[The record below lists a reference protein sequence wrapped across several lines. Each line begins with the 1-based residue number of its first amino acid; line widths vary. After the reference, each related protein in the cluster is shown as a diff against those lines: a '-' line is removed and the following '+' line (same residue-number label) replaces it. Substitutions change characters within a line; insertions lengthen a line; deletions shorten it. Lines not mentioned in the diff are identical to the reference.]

1 MSFDK
6 TKALTAA
13 KRYMLQNNSQAAI
26 EIFRQVVEAEPL
38 DLSSI
43 NTLGDL
49 YVRTGQIPEAVGQFS
64 KLADAYLSEG
74 VARKAIAVLKKI
86 MSIDPANTGTW
97 IKLADLYATA
107 GLPGEARQHY
117 LQIADAYN
125 RSGRMNEAIE
135 VFGKVV
141 ALDPSNASARIKLGE
156 LCRREGLNDQA
167 YEAFITAARQL
178 TTRGETR
185 RAINAYNEA
194 LSIRPDSP
202 DALAAI
208 RASANERTLGIHIAA
223 PAATVGGSIAEA
235 ALSSGNLDGSPAK
248 APPPNTPDERETALV
263 IQEIS
268 QAEIL
273 VAYGQVN
280 QAIAKL
286 TAVASKLP
294 DNVDVRGKLKD
305 IYLRNG
311 MTAEGAAECRE
322 LERIHAALGDDAR
335 ARDYAV
341 RASRLTQLVEPSS
354 GDLRRSKPEP
364 TVESEPLTDV
374 SFDNP
379 KLNASESIANAPGD
393 LPPRRNAEPISTTVS
408 KPVARFATTLEKTP
422 NPVPPLK
429 LIPVEDSRPVTAHA
443 LKIPAESLVAV
454 PREQFPQDTIA
465 ARQESVDTS
474 LVRVL
479 PASFSDPRSAT
490 RKPGRIKVLAIA
502 ASVVAVLGAGG
513 VIGRFVFDARLNKQ
527 HQELSMASPPVTP
540 PTEPAVA
547 TTPAETL
554 QGVEPITVV
563 VDAAGKK
570 PAPSASQAEDRAM
583 VEKATPIPEPPIVE
597 APKPISKPTAPSPS
611 PPRVSVNP
619 DNHGSVANTVPAGV
633 PVEPPQGPVPSA
645 PPPRPVRVTQGVVMG
660 GALKRVEPVYPGN
673 AREAKQSGVVRV
685 EVSIDER
692 GNVTSV
698 QALSGPPLLRSA
710 ALAAARG
717 WRFKP
722 STIGGTPVKTTTVID
737 FNFKL

>member
-6 TKALTAA
+6 AKALTAA

-26 EIFRQVVEAEPL
+26 EVFRQVVEAEPL

-49 YVRTGQIPEAVGQFS
+49 YVRTGQIPEAVDQFS
-64 KLADAYLSEG
+64 KLADAYLAEG

-117 LQIADAYN
+117 LQIADAYSRN
-125 RSGRMNEAIE
+125 GRMNEAIE
-135 VFGKVV
+135 VFGRVV

-202 DALAAI
+202 DALAAV
-208 RASANERTLGIHIAA
+208 RASASERTLGIQLA
-223 PAATVGGSIAEA
+223 PNANVGSSISEA

-286 TAVASKLP
+286 TAVARKLP
-294 DNVDVRGKLKD
+294 DNIDVRGKLKD

-322 LERIHAALGDDAR
+322 LERIHTSLGDDAR

-364 TVESEPLTDV
+364 TVESEPLTDA
-374 SFDNP
+374 SFDKA
-379 KLNASESIANAPGD
+379 KLNVGESMADASGD
-393 LPPRRNAEPISTTVS
+393 LPPRRNAVPLAVVS
-408 KPVARFATTLEKTP
+408 KPVARVAATLEESPK
-422 NPVPPLK
+422 PVRPLK
-429 LIPVEDSRPVTAHA
+429 LISIEDSRPLTGHA
-443 LKIPAESLVAV
+443 LNLSADSLVVV
-454 PREQFPQDTIA
+454 PREQLSHNTIA
-465 ARQESVDTS
+465 STQESVDTS
-474 LVRVL
+474 LVRVV
-479 PASFSDPRSAT
+479 PGPFSDPRSAT
-490 RKPGRIKVLAIA
+490 GKPGRIKVFAIA
-502 ASVVAVLGAGG
+502 ASIVAVLGAGS

-527 HQELSMASPPVTP
+527 HQELSMAPQPPVTP
-540 PTEPAVA
+540 ATETAVA

-554 QGVEPITVV
+554 QGAEPITVV

-570 PAPSASQAEDRAM
+570 PLPSASQPEDR
-583 VEKATPIPEPPIVE
+583 VVNEKPVPIPEPPIVE
-597 APKPISKPTAPSPS
+597 TPKPISKPTAPSPS

-619 DNHGSVANTVPAGV
+619 DNHGSGANTVPAGV
-633 PVEPPQGPVPSA
+633 PVEPPQGPLPSA

-660 GALKRVEPVYPGN
+660 GAIKRVEPVYPAN

-698 QALSGPPLLRSA
+698 QALSGPPMLRGA

-722 STIGGTPVKTTTVID
+722 STIGGAPVKTSSVID

>member
-1 MSFDK
+1 
-6 TKALTAA
+6 
-13 KRYMLQNNSQAAI
+13 MLQNNSQAAI
-26 EIFRQVVEAEPL
+26 DVFRQVVEAEPL

-49 YVRTGQIPEAVGQFS
+49 YVRTGQIPEAAGQFS
-64 KLADAYLSEG
+64 KLANAYLAEG
-74 VARKAIAVLKKI
+74 AARKAIAVLKKI
-86 MSIDPANTGTW
+86 MSIDPANTATW

-117 LQIADAYN
+117 LQIADAYSRN
-125 RSGRMNEAIE
+125 GQMNEAIE

-194 LSIRPDSP
+194 LSIKPDSP

-208 RASANERTLGIHIAA
+208 RASADQRTLAIQKPSP
-223 PAATVGGSIAEA
+223 PAAFGSSIAEA
-235 ALSSGNLDGSPAK
+235 ALSSGNLEGSPTK
-248 APPPNTPDERETALV
+248 LPPRDVADERESAFV

-286 TAVASKLP
+286 TAVARKLP
-294 DNVDVRGKLKD
+294 DNIDVRGKLKD

-322 LERIHAALGDDAR
+322 LERIHTALGDDER

-354 GDLRRSKPEP
+354 GDLRPSKPEAA
-364 TVESEPLTDV
+364 VESKPLTDDRL
-374 SFDNP
+374 DNP
-379 KLNASESIANAPGD
+379 KLGAGEPFANPPGD
-393 LPPRRNAEPISTTVS
+393 LPPRRNVEPLASLVS
-408 KPVARFATTLEKTP
+408 KPVVRLAATLEETP
-422 NPVPPLK
+422 RPVPPLK
-429 LIPVEDSRPVTAHA
+429 LIPFEDSRPLPARAFDVA
-443 LKIPAESLVAV
+443 AESLRVM
-454 PREQFPQDTIA
+454 PSEQLSQNIPA
-465 ARQESVDTS
+465 PAQESVDTS

-479 PASFSDPRSAT
+479 PGSLSDQRSAT
-490 RKPGRIKVLAIA
+490 RKPGRTKVFAIA
-502 ASVVAVLGAGG
+502 ASIVAVLGAGG
-513 VIGRFVFDARLNKQ
+513 MIGRFVFDAGRSKQ
-527 HQELSMASPPVTP
+527 HQELSMASPAATP
-540 PTEPAVA
+540 APEPAVT

-554 QGVEPITVV
+554 QSAEPITVV

-570 PAPSASQAEDRAM
+570 PMPSASQPEERAV
-583 VEKATPIPEPPIVE
+583 VEKATPVPEPPVVE
-597 APKPISKPTAPSPS
+597 APKPISKPTAPAPS
-611 PPRVSVNP
+611 PPRASVNP
-619 DNHGSVANTVPAGV
+619 DSHGSVDNAVPAGV
-633 PVEPPQGPVPSA
+633 PTGPPQAPVPSA

-660 GALKRVEPVYPGN
+660 GAIKRVEPVYPGN
-673 AREAKQSGVVRV
+673 AREAKQFGVVRV

-698 QALSGPPLLRSA
+698 QVLSGPPLLRGA
-710 ALAAARG
+710 AAAAARG

-722 STIGGTPVKTTTVID
+722 STIGGTPVRTTTVID

>member
-6 TKALTAA
+6 ARALTAA

-26 EIFRQVVEAEPL
+26 EVFRQVVEAEPL

-49 YVRTGQIPEAVGQFS
+49 YVRTGQIPEAAGQFS
-64 KLADAYLSEG
+64 KLANAYLAEG
-74 VARKAIAVLKKI
+74 AARKAIAVLKKI
-86 MSIDPANTGTW
+86 MSIDPANTATW

-117 LQIADAYN
+117 LQIADAYSRN
-125 RSGRMNEAIE
+125 GQMNEAIE

-194 LSIRPDSP
+194 LSIKPDSP

-208 RASANERTLGIHIAA
+208 RASADQRTLESQKPVP
-223 PAATVGGSIAEA
+223 PAAFGSSIAEA
-235 ALSSGNLDGSPAK
+235 ALSSGNLDGSPTK
-248 APPPNTPDERETALV
+248 PPPQDIPDERETAFV

-286 TAVASKLP
+286 TAVARKLP
-294 DNVDVRGKLKD
+294 DNIDVRGKLKD

-322 LERIHAALGDDAR
+322 LERIHTALGDDAR

-354 GDLRRSKPEP
+354 GDLRHSKPEP
-364 TVESEPLTDV
+364 AVESKPLTDDRLDNSKPGASEPLA
-374 SFDNP
+374 NP
-379 KLNASESIANAPGD
+379 PGA
-393 LPPRRNAEPISTTVS
+393 LPPRSNAQPFAAIVS
-408 KPVARFATTLEKTP
+408 KPVVRLAATLEETP
-422 NPVPPLK
+422 RPVPPLK
-429 LIPVEDSRPVTAHA
+429 LIPVEDSRPLPARAFDVA
-443 LKIPAESLVAV
+443 AESLVV
-454 PREQFPQDTIA
+454 IPREQLSQNTPAPTE
-465 ARQESVDTS
+465 ESVDTS

-479 PASFSDPRSAT
+479 PGSLSDQRSAT
-490 RKPGRIKVLAIA
+490 RKPGRTKVFAIA

-513 VIGRFVFDARLNKQ
+513 VIGRFVFDAGLNKQ
-527 HQELSMASPPVTP
+527 HQELSMASPAVTP
-540 PTEPAVA
+540 APEPAVT

-554 QGVEPITVV
+554 QSLEPITVV

-570 PAPSASQAEDRAM
+570 PMPSASQPEERAV
-583 VEKATPIPEPPIVE
+583 VEKATPAPEPPVVD
-597 APKPISKPTAPSPS
+597 APKPISKPTAPAPS
-611 PPRVSVNP
+611 PPRASVNP
-619 DNHGSVANTVPAGV
+619 DSHASVDNAVPAGV
-633 PVEPPQGPVPSA
+633 PTGPPQAPVPSA

-660 GALKRVEPVYPGN
+660 GAIKRVEPVYPAN
-673 AREAKQSGVVRV
+673 AREAKQFGVVRV

-698 QALSGPPLLRSA
+698 QVLSGPPLLRGA
-710 ALAAARG
+710 AVAAARG

-722 STIGGTPVKTTTVID
+722 STIGGTPVRTTTVID

>member
-6 TKALTAA
+6 AKALTAA

-26 EIFRQVVEAEPL
+26 ETFRQVVEAEPL

-49 YVRTGQIPEAVGQFS
+49 FVRTGQIPEAVGQFS
-64 KLADAYLSEG
+64 KLADAYLAEG
-74 VARKAIAVLKKI
+74 VARKAIAMLKKI

-117 LQIADAYN
+117 LQIADAYS

-185 RAINAYNEA
+185 RAFNAYNEA

-202 DALAAI
+202 DALPAI
-208 RASANERTLGIHIAA
+208 RASATERTLGIQK
-223 PAATVGGSIAEA
+223 PVQSATFASSIVEATLASGS
-235 ALSSGNLDGSPAK
+235 LDGSPTN
-248 APPPNTPDERETALV
+248 PPPHHGADERETAFV

-354 GDLRRSKPEP
+354 GELRSSKPEP
-364 TVESEPLTDV
+364 AVESKPLTDV
-374 SFDNP
+374 SFDSP
-379 KLNASESIANAPGD
+379 KLNASESIAGAPGD
-393 LPPRRNAEPISTTVS
+393 LLPRRKPEPLAAIAS
-408 KPVARFATTLEKTP
+408 KPVVRLAATLGESPK
-422 NPVPPLK
+422 PVTALK
-429 LIPVEDSRPVTAHA
+429 LIPVEDSRPLPARAFEVGAECSVVVPSERLSQSTTAATH
-443 LKIPAESLVAV
+443 
-454 PREQFPQDTIA
+454 
-465 ARQESVDTS
+465 ESVDTS

-479 PASFSDPRSAT
+479 PSSLSDPRSAT
-490 RKPGRIKVLAIA
+490 RKPGRVKIFAIA

-513 VIGRFVFDARLNKQ
+513 VLGRFVFDARLNKQ
-527 HQELSMASPPVTP
+527 HQELSMASPAVTP
-540 PTEPAVA
+540 ATEVAV
-547 TTPAETL
+547 TTAPAETL
-554 QGVEPITVV
+554 QGAEPITVV

-570 PAPSASQAEDRAM
+570 PAPAASQPEDRAV
-583 VEKATPIPEPPIVE
+583 VEKATPVPEPPVVE

-611 PPRVSVNP
+611 PPRASVNP
-619 DNHGSVANTVPAGV
+619 DSHGSVDNAVPAGV
-633 PVEPPQGPVPSA
+633 PTGPPQATVPSP

-660 GALKRVEPVYPGN
+660 GAIKRVDPVYPAN

-698 QALSGPPLLRSA
+698 QALSGPSLLRGA
-710 ALAAARG
+710 ALSAARG

>member
-1 MSFDK
+1 
-6 TKALTAA
+6 
-13 KRYMLQNNSQAAI
+13 MLQNNSQAAI
-26 EIFRQVVEAEPL
+26 EVFRQVVEAEPL

-43 NTLGDL
+43 STLGDL

-64 KLADAYLSEG
+64 KLADAYLAEG
-74 VARKAIAVLKKI
+74 VPRKAIAVLKKI

-125 RSGRMNEAIE
+125 RNGRMNEAIE
-135 VFGKVV
+135 VFAKVV

-208 RASANERTLGIHIAA
+208 RASASGRTLGIQKLVPAA
-223 PAATVGGSIAEA
+223 PVGNSIVDA
-235 ALSSGNLDGSPAK
+235 ALSSGNLDGPPAK
-248 APPPNTPDERETALV
+248 APPPNARDERETALV

-286 TAVASKLP
+286 KAVASKLP

-322 LERIHAALGDDAR
+322 LERIYTALGDDAR
-335 ARDYAV
+335 ARDYSV

-354 GDLRRSKPEP
+354 GDLRPPKPEP

-379 KLNASESIANAPGD
+379 HLNSNESIANALGD
-393 LPPRRNAEPISTTVS
+393 TSPRRNPEPLAAVVS
-408 KPVARFATTLEKTP
+408 KPVVRVAAPLEESPK
-422 NPVPPLK
+422 PVPPLK
-429 LIPVEDSRPVTAHA
+429 LIPIEDAQPFRASVIDAA
-443 LKIPAESLVAV
+443 AESLVAV
-454 PREQFPQDTIA
+454 PREQFQQTTSA
-465 ARQESVDTS
+465 ATGESVDTS

-479 PASFSDPRSAT
+479 PGSFSDPRSAT
-490 RKPGRIKVLAIA
+490 RKPGRIKALAIA

-513 VIGRFVFDARLNKQ
+513 VIGRFVFDARLTKQ
-527 HQELSMASPPVTP
+527 HQELAMASPPVTP
-540 PTEPAVA
+540 AAEPDVA
-547 TTPAETL
+547 TSPAETL
-554 QGVEPITVV
+554 RGAEPITVV
-563 VDAAGKK
+563 VDAAEKK
-570 PAPSASQAEDRAM
+570 PLPSASQPEDRAR
-583 VEKATPIPEPPIVE
+583 VEKAMPNPEPPIVE

-619 DNHGSVANTVPAGV
+619 DNHGSANAVPAGV

-645 PPPRPVRVTQGVVMG
+645 PPPRPVHVTQGVVMG
-660 GALKRVEPVYPGN
+660 GAIKRVEPVYPAN
-673 AREAKQSGVVRV
+673 AREAKQFGVVRV
-685 EVSIDER
+685 EVSIDEG
-692 GNVTSV
+692 GNVASV
-698 QALSGPPLLRSA
+698 RVLSGPPLLRGA
-710 ALAAARG
+710 ALAAARS

>member
-6 TKALTAA
+6 AKSLTAA

-26 EIFRQVVEAEPL
+26 EIFRQIVEAEPL

-49 YVRTGQIPEAVGQFS
+49 YVRTGQIPEAAGQFS
-64 KLADAYLSEG
+64 KLADAYLSQG

-117 LQIADAYN
+117 LQIADAYSRN
-125 RSGRMNEAIE
+125 GRMTDAIE

-194 LSIRPDSP
+194 LAIRSDCPE
-202 DALAAI
+202 ALAAI
-208 RASANERTLGIHIAA
+208 RAAADARTLATHNAL
-223 PAATVGGSIAEA
+223 PVATVGSSIVEA

-248 APPPNTPDERETALV
+248 PPLQETPDERETAFV

-322 LERIHAALGDDAR
+322 LERIYTALGDDAR

-354 GDLRRSKPEP
+354 GDLRPSKPEP
-364 TVESEPLTDV
+364 AVESKPLTDDRL
-374 SFDNP
+374 DNP
-379 KLNASESIANAPGD
+379 KPDASEPVANPPGY
-393 LPPRRNAEPISTTVS
+393 LPPRRNAEAFAAIVS
-408 KPVARFATTLEKTP
+408 KPVVRLAATLEENP
-422 NPVPPLK
+422 RPVPPLK
-429 LIPVEDSRPVTAHA
+429 LIPVEDSRRLPARAFDVA
-443 LKIPAESLVAV
+443 AESLVV
-454 PREQFPQDTIA
+454 MPSEQLSQNTTA
-465 ARQESVDTS
+465 ATQASLDTS

-479 PASFSDPRSAT
+479 PGSLSDQRSAQG
-490 RKPGRIKVLAIA
+490 KPNRIKVFAIA

-527 HQELSMASPPVTP
+527 HQELSMASPAATP
-540 PTEPAVA
+540 APEPAVT
-547 TTPAETL
+547 TTPAEAL
-554 QGVEPITVV
+554 QSVEPITVV
-563 VDAAGKK
+563 VDAGEKK
-570 PAPSASQAEDRAM
+570 PVPSASQPEERAV
-583 VEKATPIPEPPIVE
+583 VEKATPVPEPPVVA

-611 PPRVSVNP
+611 PPRASVNP
-619 DNHGSVANTVPAGV
+619 DSHGSGDNAVPAGV
-633 PVEPPQGPVPSA
+633 PTGPPQAPVPSA
-645 PPPRPVRVTQGVVMG
+645 PPPQPVRVTQGVVMG
-660 GALKRVEPVYPGN
+660 GAIKRVEPVYPAN
-673 AREAKQSGVVRV
+673 AREAKLFGVVRV

-698 QALSGPPLLRSA
+698 QVLSGPPLLRGA
-710 ALAAARG
+710 AVAAARG

-722 STIGGTPVKTTTVID
+722 STIGGTPVRTTTVID